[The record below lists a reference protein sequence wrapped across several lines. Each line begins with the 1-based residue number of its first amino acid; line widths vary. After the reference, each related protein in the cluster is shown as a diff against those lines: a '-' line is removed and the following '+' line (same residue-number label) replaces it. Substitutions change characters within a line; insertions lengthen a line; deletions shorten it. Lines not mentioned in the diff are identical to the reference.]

1 MTVCGVWSS
10 HLKLPFSQ
18 QTSEHVLQPNT
29 VGCRDKGTLPT
40 IEELDISE
48 EPDVERHTSG
58 RKYVTLDV
66 STALESKEK
75 NITCSIQEGMERLL
89 RGSDTEAGSKEMK
102 RRGPQAEEIVCT

>member
-66 STALESKEK
+66 CVNCFGKQREEHHLFYTGGHGKAS
-75 NITCSIQEGMERLL
+75 Q
-89 RGSDTEAGSKEMK
+89 
-102 RRGPQAEEIVCT
+102 RR